1 MSVMSQLLGVL
12 LIVLIG
18 TSVSAGTVT
27 SYSHLQKSLPQAM
40 GLLSSL
46 CRYLHTLCNMLGK
59 KHHSPSLHTPLSLP
73 THTTPLPHHTDP
85 HLSFFSAGQWGI
97 IAASLIVTAVLE
109 AYTWQIDNLILGLF
123 QFAFFLSF
131 L

>member
-1 MSVMSQLLGVL
+1 MYAGVLALGIGDSMAAVAGKLMGRFRWPGTKKTVEGTLMSVMSQLLGVL
-12 LIVLIG
+12 LIVLI
-18 TSVSAGTVT
+18 
-27 SYSHLQKSLPQAM
+27 
-40 GLLSSL
+40 
-46 CRYLHTLCNMLGK
+46 
-59 KHHSPSLHTPLSLP
+59 
-73 THTTPLPHHTDP
+73 DP